1 VLILTDSGGMGVQA
15 TDSLEPLGLMVP
27 ELPETQRDRLR
38 KILPPLAA
46 VGNPIDLTGSATDEM
61 YKSVLEEILPTDSV
75 DMAMVIALMQL
86 PGLTVNLAN
95 YIIEAKKYG
104 KPVVAVSFGGNEFMA
119 RFNDALDKGGIPVY
133 ATPDRAAK
141 ALWALTEYAKVV
153 GEIHE

>member
-1 VLILTDSGGMGVQA
+1 
-15 TDSLEPLGLMVP
+15 
-27 ELPETQRDRLR
+27 
-38 KILPPLAA
+38 
-46 VGNPIDLTGSATDEM
+46 M